1 MDENLSWQARLV
13 KANINIT
20 HIDYDHNMLYL
31 DFAYRPRSGQ
41 PQKWMKTVFSLD
53 CDYNIGYT
61 TGVSKYI
68 NWEKTAE
75 EVCKEVL
82 KLRKELEG

>member
-1 MDENLSWQARLV
+1 
-13 KANINIT
+13 
-20 HIDYDHNMLYL
+20 
-31 DFAYRPRSGQ
+31 
-41 PQKWMKTVFSLD
+41 MKTVFSLD